1 LFLTATYLLFSP
13 KITTSLPSGSIRDM
27 QQRSMEKVEGMME
40 KLKLTTTEQKGIKI
54 GQAGRVS

>member
-1 LFLTATYLLFSP
+1 
-13 KITTSLPSGSIRDM
+13 
-27 QQRSMEKVEGMME
+27 MEKVEGMME